1 MCRAVKESYQM
12 PAERYERFHERLSD
26 PVLTVLTLMLSFL
39 LFVIGP
45 MQTTGIVT
53 EHHFGSFFGLVLIP
67 ACFLYSKNLFVAGP
81 IAVAIILV
89 IVISLLDLEGSPRLD
104 LYLDSAAWLI
114 AGLALIVV
122 VGRAVFGPGP
132 ITYHRVVGAVLLYL
146 NIGLVFVAFYGFVAL
161 SVPDAFTN
169 LATRQGDFAIA
180 GNLIYFSFVTLTT
193 TGYGDIAPLH
203 PYARSLANIEAIIGQ
218 IYPATLL
225 ARLVTL
231 ELTNKGGS

>member
-1 MCRAVKESYQM
+1 MSTHFDRLHQ
-12 PAERYERFHERLSD
+12 RLSD
-26 PVLTVLTLMLSFL
+26 PLLTVLTLMLSFL

-45 MQTTGIVT
+45 MQAAGVVTGQ
-53 EHHFGSFFGLVLIP
+53 HFGYFFGLVLLP
-67 ACFLYSKNLFVAGP
+67 AAFLYSRNLLVAAP
-81 IAVAIILV
+81 IAVAIALV
-89 IVISLLDLEGSPRLD
+89 VTAALLDVERSPRTD

-114 AGLALIVV
+114 AGFTLSVV
-122 VGRAVFGPGP
+122 VARAVFGPGR

-146 NIGLVFVAFYGFVAL
+146 IIGLTFVALYGFVTLAA
-161 SVPDAFTN
+161 PEAFTN
-169 LATRQGDFAIA
+169 LPRLHGDFAVA

-203 PYARSLANIEAIIGQ
+203 PYARSLANVEAIIGQ

-231 ELTNKGGS
+231 ELAHGRGS

>member
-1 MCRAVKESYQM
+1 M
-12 PAERYERFHERLSD
+12 PVERSEHLHQRLSD
-26 PVLTVLTLMLSFL
+26 PALTVLTLMLLVL

-45 MQTTGIVT
+45 MQTAGIVT
-53 EHHFGSFFGLVLIP
+53 GHHFGYFFALVLIP
-67 ACFLYSKNLFVAGP
+67 AGFLYARNLFVAGP
-81 IAVAIILV
+81 IAVALVLV
-89 IVISLLDLEGSPRLD
+89 IATAVLDLGRSPRLD

-122 VGRAVFGPGP
+122 VARAVFGPGP
-132 ITYHRVVGAVLLYL
+132 VTYHRVVGAVLLYL
-146 NIGLVFVAFYGFVAL
+146 NIGLVFVALYGFVAL
-161 SVPDAFTN
+161 SVPEAFTN
-169 LATRQGDFAIA
+169 LTGHQGEFAIA

-231 ELTNKGGS
+231 ELAAKGSS

>member
-1 MCRAVKESYQM
+1 M
-12 PAERYERFHERLSD
+12 
-26 PVLTVLTLMLSFL
+26 
-39 LFVIGP
+39 
-45 MQTTGIVT
+45 
-53 EHHFGSFFGLVLIP
+53 
-67 ACFLYSKNLFVAGP
+67 AGP
-81 IAVAIILV
+81 IAVATIL
-89 IVISLLDLEGSPRLD
+89 IVATTLLDLERSPRLD

-122 VGRAVFGPGP
+122 VARGVFAPGP

-146 NIGLVFVAFYGFVAL
+146 NIGLVFVAFYGFVVL

-169 LATRQGDFAIA
+169 LAPRQGDFAIA

-225 ARLVTL
+225 ARLVSL
-231 ELTNKGGS
+231 ELTTKAGS